1 MSLLNI
7 AFKAIFLVIFV
18 GCAGTSL
25 VKKDV
30 KIEGE
35 LKDYPLINKKG
46 FLFGKVKSIE
56 KPLFEEVAKGNFKIE
71 VPLLKQRPVRCT
83 MKSKYS
89 PPGLWIS
96 NFVDKLR
103 KKSKRVGIRKVDAGV
118 LNKWPYLYSE
128 IVYSEKKTKSTG
140 IIKVISL
147 TKGENSLLCLHTDL
161 KKSKGL
167 KRVVTDLITS
177 FKTVNKYKGKFIR
190 SHVDITSIKG
200 SNVGFTYK
208 EVYRNKKGNLVTLT
222 RSSLIFPKRGV
233 SLKGIYDIHIEVT
246 DDKGTYLG
254 GSYLGYENLKRK
266 YKMKVIPKEKNKYL
280 VQGNVEGKKIKKSF
294 ELGGLLMTSVGQE
307 KMFGSFNEKLKK
319 GLVFYDYIPSMDPLK
334 IYKSRL
340 THKGRDKEGLHLFD
354 LNLNKTHFKLKVD
367 KKGRPIFSSS
377 KLGKFLIE
385 NRRIFSHSE
394 KI

>member
-1 MSLLNI
+1 
-7 AFKAIFLVIFV
+7 
-18 GCAGTSL
+18 
-25 VKKDV
+25 
-30 KIEGE
+30 
-35 LKDYPLINKKG
+35 
-46 FLFGKVKSIE
+46 
-56 KPLFEEVAKGNFKIE
+56 
-71 VPLLKQRPVRCT
+71 
-83 MKSKYS
+83 
-89 PPGLWIS
+89 
-96 NFVDKLR
+96 
-103 KKSKRVGIRKVDAGV
+103 VDAGV

-128 IVYSEKKTKSTG
+128 VVYSEKKTEGTG

-280 VQGNVEGKKIKKSF
+280 VQGN
-294 ELGGLLMTSVGQE
+294 
-307 KMFGSFNEKLKK
+307 
-319 GLVFYDYIPSMDPLK
+319 
-334 IYKSRL
+334 
-340 THKGRDKEGLHLFD
+340 
-354 LNLNKTHFKLKVD
+354 
-367 KKGRPIFSSS
+367 
-377 KLGKFLIE
+377 
-385 NRRIFSHSE
+385 
-394 KI
+394 